1 VRYGERLLTGDS
13 RLLKLRNLSRLLMI
27 APAAPTKVTHNEV
40 LKETNP
46 TLAGGIA
53 AVLADPAIDRFSEDD
68 GQFLKFHGIYQQDD
82 RDKRKVAK
90 HYMFMVRGRLPGGV
104 VSADQYLAFDRLATE
119 CANNTLRITTRQGF
133 QFHGVVKSGLGK
145 LMKGINDCLSTTLAA
160 CGDVNRNVMASPTP
174 ATSPLVDR
182 VLQDSFLLSKALL
195 PKTRAY
201 HQIWVE
207 GKQLDLA
214 NDDDKNFVDP
224 LYGKTYLPRKF
235 KVAFVIP
242 PLNDIDIFTNDLGFV
257 AIEEQGRLLGY
268 NVLAG
273 GGMGM
278 SHGNSETYPRM
289 ASVLGF
295 CTPEQIESVA
305 KAVLTIHRDFG
316 DRTNRKHARLK
327 YVVEER
333 GADWTREELERRT
346 GFPLTEARPFQ
357 FTKQGDILGWNRQLD
372 GKNFLGLFVEM
383 GRVQDTP
390 QCQMKTALRRVVEK
404 YRPEVRL
411 TPSQNLLLVNVPDAD
426 KEGITRILAEH
437 GLSVEDQGSPVR
449 LASIAC
455 PALPTCGLALAE
467 SERVMPSVITRFEK
481 LFEEVGLANE
491 EIVVRMTGCPNGCAR
506 PYMAEIGFVGRA
518 PNKYQLYLGG
528 NVSSTRLTKLYKENV
543 KGEEF
548 EAVLKPIL
556 ARYVQ
561 ERARGERFGD
571 WCDRVLL
578 KEVPAVPAPVAAAAV
593 VSN

>member
-1 VRYGERLLTGDS
+1 
-13 RLLKLRNLSRLLMI
+13 MI
-27 APAAPTKVTHNEV
+27 APADSKTATKVTHNEL
-40 LKETNP
+40 LKEASP
-46 TLAGGIA
+46 TLVGGIA
-53 AVLADPAIDRFSEDD
+53 TTLADPAADRFSEDD

-82 RDKRKVAK
+82 RDKRKTGK
-90 HYMFMVRGRLPGGV
+90 FYMFMVRGRLPGGV
-104 VSADQYLAFDRLATE
+104 VSPDQYLMFDKLATE

-145 LMKGINDCLSTTLAA
+145 LMKGINESLSTTLAA

-174 ATSPLVDR
+174 ATSPLVER
-182 VLQDSFLLSKALL
+182 VLQDSFAISKALL
-195 PKTRAY
+195 PQTRAY

-214 NDDDKNFVDP
+214 SEDEKNFVDP

-257 AIEEQGRLLGY
+257 AIEENGQLAGY
-268 NVLAG
+268 NLLAG

-278 SHGNSETYPRM
+278 SHGNAETYPRL

-295 CTPEQIESVA
+295 FTPEHLEAVS

-333 GADWTREELERRT
+333 GDEWTRAEVEQRAGIKLA
-346 GFPLTEARPFQ
+346 PARPFN
-357 FTKQGDILGWNRQLD
+357 FTKQGDLLGWHRQLD

-383 GRVQDTP
+383 GRIQDTP
-390 QCQMKTALRRVVEK
+390 QLQLKTALRRIVEK
-404 YRPEVRL
+404 YRTEVRL
-411 TPSQNLLLVNVPDAD
+411 TPSQNLLLVNVPDQD
-426 KEGITRILAEH
+426 IEDINKMLAEH
-437 GLSVEDQGSPVR
+437 GGQVEEQGSAVR

-467 SERVMPSVITRFEK
+467 SERVMPSVITRLEK
-481 LFEEVGLANE
+481 LFSEVGLDNE

-556 ARYVQ
+556 ARYVA
-561 ERARGERFGD
+561 ERAQGERFGD

-578 KEVPAVPAPVAAAAV
+578 QEVPAAQAAAAPTGAPAIL
-593 VSN
+593 SN

>member
-1 VRYGERLLTGDS
+1 
-13 RLLKLRNLSRLLMI
+13 MI
-27 APAAPTKVTHNEV
+27 ASADPTPAMKVTHNET
-40 LKETNP
+40 LKEASP

-53 AVLADPAIDRFSEDD
+53 TTLSDPAADRFSEDD

-82 RDKRKVAK
+82 RDKRKTGK
-90 HYMFMVRGRLPGGV
+90 LYMFMVRGRMPGGV
-104 VSADQYLAFDRLATE
+104 VPADQYLIFDKLATE

-160 CGDVNRNVMASPTP
+160 CGDVNRNVMACPTP
-174 ATSPLVDR
+174 ATSPLVER
-182 VLQDSFLLSKALL
+182 VLQDSFAISNALL

-207 GKQLDLA
+207 GKQIDLA
-214 NDDDKNFVDP
+214 SEEEKNFVDP

-257 AIEEQGRLLGY
+257 AIEENGQLAGY
-268 NVLAG
+268 NLMAG

-278 SHGNSETYPRM
+278 SHGNAETYPRL

-295 CTPEQIESVA
+295 FTPEHLEAVA

-333 GADWTREELERRT
+333 GDEWTRQEVERRA
-346 GFPLTEARPFQ
+346 GIKLAPAKPFH
-357 FTKQGDILGWNRQLD
+357 FTKQGDLLGWHRQLD

-383 GRVQDTP
+383 GRIQDTP
-390 QCQMKTALRRVVEK
+390 QLQMKTALRRVVEK
-404 YRPEVRL
+404 FRTEVRL
-411 TPSQNLLLVNVPDAD
+411 TPSQNLLLVNVPDSD
-426 KEGITRILAEH
+426 IEGINKMLSEH
-437 GLSVEDQGSPVR
+437 GVRVEDQGSALR

-467 SERVMPSVITRFEK
+467 SERVLPSVITRFEN
-481 LFEEVGLANE
+481 LFAEIGLANE

-556 ARYVQ
+556 VRYVQ
-561 ERARGERFGD
+561 ERTGGERFGD

-578 KEVPAVPAPVAAAAV
+578 KETLA
-593 VSN
+593 N

>member
-1 VRYGERLLTGDS
+1 
-13 RLLKLRNLSRLLMI
+13 MI
-27 APAAPTKVTHNEV
+27 APAAPTKVSHNEV
-40 LKETNP
+40 LKEASP
-46 TLAGGIA
+46 TLAGAIGTT
-53 AVLADPAIDRFSEDD
+53 LSDPTAERFSEDD

-90 HYMFMVRGRLPGGV
+90 HYMFMVRGRMPGGV
-104 VSADQYLAFDRLATE
+104 INADQYLAFDRLSTE

-133 QFHGVVKSGLGK
+133 QFHGVVKAGLGR
-145 LMKGINDCLSTTLAA
+145 LIKGINECLSTTLAA

-182 VLQDSFLLSKALL
+182 VLEDSFLLSKALL

-207 GKQLDLA
+207 GKQIELSGEEE
-214 NDDDKNFVDP
+214 KNFVDP

-257 AIEEQGRLLGY
+257 AIEEQGKLIGY
-268 NVLAG
+268 NLLVG

-278 SHGNSETYPRM
+278 SHGNAETYPRM

-295 CTPEQIESVA
+295 VTPETIETVA

-316 DRTNRKHARLK
+316 DRVNRKHARLK

-333 GADWTREELERRT
+333 GDDWTREEVERRT
-346 GFPLTEARPFQ
+346 GLKIAPAKPFQ
-357 FTKQGDILGWNRQLD
+357 FSKQGDLLGWNRQLD
-372 GKNFLGLFVEM
+372 GKNFLGLFVEN

-390 QCQMKTALRRVVEK
+390 RAQLKTALRRIVEK

-411 TPSQNLLLVNVPDAD
+411 TPSQNLLLVNVPDGD
-426 KEGITRILAEH
+426 KEGIGKILEEH
-437 GLSVEDQGSPVR
+437 GIPIENQGSAVR

-528 NVSSTRLTKLYKENV
+528 NVSSTRLTKLFKENV

-556 ARYVQ
+556 ERYVQ
-561 ERARGERFGD
+561 GRARGERFGD

-578 KEVPAVPAPVAAAAV
+578 KEVAAVPATVAAAVTAPSPLPAV

>member
-1 VRYGERLLTGDS
+1 
-13 RLLKLRNLSRLLMI
+13 MI
-27 APAAPTKVTHNEV
+27 APAAPTKVSHNEV
-40 LKETNP
+40 LKEASP

-53 AVLADPAIDRFSEDD
+53 ATLADPASERFSEDD

-90 HYMFMVRGRLPGGV
+90 HYMFMVRGRMPGGV
-104 VSADQYLAFDRLATE
+104 INADQYLAFDRLATE

-145 LMKGINDCLSTTLAA
+145 LMKGISDCLSTTIAA

-182 VLQDSFLLSKALL
+182 VLQDSFLLSNALL

-214 NDDDKNFVDP
+214 SAEEKEFVDP

-242 PLNDIDIFTNDLGFV
+242 PLNDIDIFTNDLGFI
-257 AIEEQGRLLGY
+257 AIEEQGKLIGY
-268 NVLAG
+268 NLLVG

-278 SHGNSETYPRM
+278 SHGNAETYPRL
-289 ASVLGF
+289 ADVLGF
-295 CTPEQIESVA
+295 FTPEHIENVA

-333 GADWTREELERRT
+333 GAAWTREEVERRA
-346 GFPLTEARPFQ
+346 GIKLAPAKPYQ
-357 FTKQGDILGWNRQLD
+357 FTKQGDLLGWNRQLD
-372 GKNFLGLFVEM
+372 GRNFLGLFVEN

-390 QCQMKTALRRVVEK
+390 QRQTKTALRRIVEK

-411 TPSQNLLLVNVPDAD
+411 TPSQNILLVNVPDGD
-426 KEGITRILAEH
+426 KEGINTILAEH
-437 GLSVEDQGSPVR
+437 GIPVEDQGSAVR

-481 LFEEVGLANE
+481 LFQEVGIGSE
-491 EIVVRMTGCPNGCAR
+491 EIVIRMTGCPNGCAR

-556 ARYVQ
+556 SRYVQ
-561 ERARGERFGD
+561 ERTRGERFGD

-578 KEVPAVPAPVAAAAV
+578 KEVPAVPAPVTAAV

>member
-1 VRYGERLLTGDS
+1 
-13 RLLKLRNLSRLLMI
+13 MI
-27 APAAPTKVTHNEV
+27 APAAPTKVSHNEV
-40 LKETNP
+40 LKENSP

-53 AVLADPAIDRFSEDD
+53 TVLADPSAERFSEDD

-82 RDKRKVAK
+82 RDKRKTGK
-90 HYMFMVRGRLPGGV
+90 YYMFMVRGRMPGGV

-133 QFHGVVKSGLGK
+133 QFHGVVKSGLGR

-214 NDDDKNFVDP
+214 SDDEKNFVDP

-257 AIEEQGRLLGY
+257 AIEEQGKLAGY
-268 NVLAG
+268 NLLAG

-278 SHGNSETYPRM
+278 SHGNADTYPRM
-289 ASVLGF
+289 ADVLGF
-295 CTPEQIESVA
+295 FTPEHIEAVA

-333 GADWTREELERRT
+333 GADWTREEVERRA
-346 GFPLTEARPFQ
+346 GIKLAPAKPFQ
-357 FTKQGDILGWNRQLD
+357 FTKQGDLLGWNRQLD
-372 GKNFLGLFVEM
+372 GRNFLGLFVEM

-390 QCQMKTALRRVVEK
+390 QVQMKTALRRVVEK
-404 YRPEVRL
+404 FRPEVRL
-411 TPSQNLLLVNVPDAD
+411 TAAQNLLLVNVPDSD
-426 KEGITRILAEH
+426 IEGINKMLAEH
-437 GLSVEDQGSPVR
+437 GVKVEDQGSAVR

-481 LFEEVGLANE
+481 LFAEVGLDNE

-528 NVSSTRLTKLYKENV
+528 NIASTRLTKLYKENV

-556 ARYVQ
+556 TRYVQ

-578 KEVPAVPAPVAAAAV
+578 KEVPTVPAQAVTAV

>member
-1 VRYGERLLTGDS
+1 
-13 RLLKLRNLSRLLMI
+13 MI
-27 APAAPTKVTHNEV
+27 APAAPTKLTHNEL
-40 LKETNP
+40 LKEANP
-46 TLAGGIA
+46 TLSGHIA
-53 AVLADPAIDRFSEDD
+53 TTLADPVADRFAEDD
-68 GQFLKFHGIYQQDD
+68 TQFLKFHGIYQQDD
-82 RDKRKVAK
+82 RDKRKTGK
-90 HYMFMVRGRLPGGV
+90 LYMFMVRGRLPGGV
-104 VSADQYLAFDRLATE
+104 VTADQYLVFDRLATE

-133 QFHGVVKSGLGK
+133 QFHGVVKAGLGR
-145 LMKGINDCLSTTLAA
+145 LMKGINESLSTTLAA
-160 CGDVNRNVMASPTP
+160 CGDVNRNVMASCTP
-174 ATSPLVDR
+174 ATSPLVER

-195 PKTRAY
+195 PQTRAY

-214 NDDDKNFVDP
+214 DEEDKDFVDP

-242 PLNDIDIFTNDLGFV
+242 PLNDIDIYTNDLGFV
-257 AIEEQGRLLGY
+257 AIEDQGRLIGY
-268 NVLAG
+268 NVMAG

-278 SHGNSETYPRM
+278 SHGNAETYPRM

-295 CTPEQIESVA
+295 FTPEHIESVA

-333 GADWTREELERRT
+333 GADWTREEVERRA
-346 GFPLTEARPFQ
+346 GLKLAPAKPFQ

-372 GKNFLGLFVEM
+372 GRNFLGLFVEM

-390 QCQMKTALRRVVEK
+390 QVQMKTALRRVVEK
-404 YRPEVRL
+404 FRPEVRL
-411 TPSQNLLLVNVPDAD
+411 TAAQNLLLVNVPDSD
-426 KEGITRILAEH
+426 KEGITKMLAEH
-437 GLSVEDQGSPVR
+437 GVKVDDQGSAVR

-455 PALPTCGLALAE
+455 PALPTCGVALAE

-481 LFEEVGLANE
+481 LFSEVGLDNE

-506 PYMAEIGFVGRA
+506 PYMAEIGFVGKK
-518 PNKYQLYLGG
+518 PNHYQLYLGG
-528 NVSSTRLTKLYKENV
+528 NLSSTRLTKLYKENV

-556 ARYVQ
+556 TRYVQ

-578 KEVPAVPAPVAAAAV
+578 NEIAAVPAQAAAGATTPPPSAPV